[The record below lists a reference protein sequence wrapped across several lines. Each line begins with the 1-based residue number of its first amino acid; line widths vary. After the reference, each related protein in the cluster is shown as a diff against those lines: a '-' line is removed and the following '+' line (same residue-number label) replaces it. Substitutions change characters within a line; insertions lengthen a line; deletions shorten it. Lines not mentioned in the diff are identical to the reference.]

1 MTDSMKNKPKERPKV
16 TKKYF
21 KGGKKDSTLAQVTA
35 LSNKCTKTILKAKEN
50 QYISHLSQKLIYP
63 STEPKKYQK
72 IINCLVNNKKTSMI
86 PPLLVKVKI

>member
-50 QYISHLSQKLIYP
+50 
-63 STEPKKYQK
+63 
-72 IINCLVNNKKTSMI
+72 
-86 PPLLVKVKI
+86 

>member
-1 MTDSMKNKPKERPKV
+1 MSVWKISFITFSLTQLLRFDYRQPPWMTDSMKNKPKERPKV

-50 QYISHLSQKLIYP
+50 
-63 STEPKKYQK
+63 
-72 IINCLVNNKKTSMI
+72 
-86 PPLLVKVKI
+86 